1 MFFSRANK
9 WEASVKKLRN
19 NEITLQ
25 EFININENKILY
37 YTVPFFENE
46 KGQFPNALQTHG
58 SPIMYFPAFSNL
70 ADLESHVTAIGG
82 KEHLVIKGD
91 LKGALDLLDSHLLI
105 RDWGLVIDP
114 HSPDSV
120 GIPPRVRVQP
130 KCLR

>member
-1 MFFSRANK
+1 
-9 WEASVKKLRN
+9 
-19 NEITLQ
+19 
-25 EFININENKILY
+25 
-37 YTVPFFENE
+37 
-46 KGQFPNALQTHG
+46 
-58 SPIMYFPAFSNL
+58 MYFPAFSNL

-114 HSPDSV
+114 HSPDSI
-120 GIPPRVRVQP
+120 GIPPRMRVQP